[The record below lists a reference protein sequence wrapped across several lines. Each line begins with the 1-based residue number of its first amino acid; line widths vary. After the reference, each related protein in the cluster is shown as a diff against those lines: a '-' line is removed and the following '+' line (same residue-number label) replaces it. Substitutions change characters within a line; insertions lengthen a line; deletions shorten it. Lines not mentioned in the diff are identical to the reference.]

1 MTDSSSKICI
11 NIFGFGQRYQDFCG
25 QIIWLFLLKPN
36 CPLQESRIK
45 AVRWEKHPN
54 QRETNKYVVKI
65 KFLIFSDEGN
75 QSSSYQKKKWKVKS
89 FGLDEKSF
97 RCKQVARLKRKLSTK
112 VKVFDTH
119 VGKQIIID
127 CICWRNQLSRNN
139 GIRDACSTAD
149 IFIHFHPL
157 SYPSFAPFFVLRHV
171 FYTFC
176 DLSESYWISLRR
188 LLFKNIAHGG
198 SFQHCTWL

>member
-1 MTDSSSKICI
+1 MRKASQPKGD
-11 NIFGFGQRYQDFCG
+11 Q
-25 QIIWLFLLKPN
+25 QI
-36 CPLQESRIK
+36 
-45 AVRWEKHPN
+45 
-54 QRETNKYVVKI
+54 VKI

-149 IFIHFHPL
+149 IFIPFHPL
-157 SYPSFAPFFVLRHV
+157 LSAFIPFFPPLLCFETCFLHFLWPLRIILNILEAPAFQKYSTWWV
-171 FYTFC
+171 FSALY
-176 DLSESYWISLRR
+176 L
-188 LLFKNIAHGG
+188 AVPG
-198 SFQHCTWL
+198 CTWLCTLP